1 MGIRLIIE
9 GNAAYEIDEDCL
21 ARRQEEQDSVPEDAL
36 QQDQRESRN
45 TEN

>member
-21 ARRQEEQDSVPEDAL
+21 ASRQESHDSSPEEIP
-36 QQDQRESRN
+36 RESQRQSQDMN
-45 TEN
+45 D